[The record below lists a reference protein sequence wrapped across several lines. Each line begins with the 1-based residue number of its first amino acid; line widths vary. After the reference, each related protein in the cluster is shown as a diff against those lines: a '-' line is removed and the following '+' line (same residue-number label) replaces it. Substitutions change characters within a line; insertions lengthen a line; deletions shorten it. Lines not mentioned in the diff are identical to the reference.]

1 MIRKMEKIVKDKIEY
16 IYILRKILNNIIA
29 ISSQPSHSKIDYTFV
44 QLYIPEKDKYAK

>member
-1 MIRKMEKIVKDKIEY
+1 MIGKMEKIVKDKIEY
-16 IYILRKILNNIIA
+16 ILRKIVNNIIA

>member
-1 MIRKMEKIVKDKIEY
+1 MEKIVKDKIEY
-16 IYILRKILNNIIA
+16 ILRKIVNNIIA